1 MSEPTRYQTGPVE
14 LPLRLDPEPTPAA
27 GCPYCTELA
36 RVRSWA
42 RAGGD
47 MTTVSDCNVFLRR
60 HPEGHG

>member
-1 MSEPTRYQTGPVE
+1 M
-14 LPLRLDPEPTPAA
+14 DPEPLPVA

-47 MTTVSDCNVFLRR
+47 MTTVGDCNVFLRR
-60 HPEGHG
+60 HPQGHG

>member
-14 LPLRLDPEPTPAA
+14 LPLRLDPEPTPVD
-27 GCPYCTELA
+27 GCPYCTEPA

-60 HPEGHG
+60 RPEGHR

>member
-1 MSEPTRYQTGPVE
+1 MTEPTRHTTGPLE
-14 LPLRLDPEPTPAA
+14 LPLRMDPEPLPVA